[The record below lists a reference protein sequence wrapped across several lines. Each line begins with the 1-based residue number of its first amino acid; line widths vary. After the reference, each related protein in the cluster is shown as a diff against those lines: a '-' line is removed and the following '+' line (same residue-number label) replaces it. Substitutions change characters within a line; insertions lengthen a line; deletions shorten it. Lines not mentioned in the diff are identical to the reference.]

1 MPAAD
6 LQFPSSLAAGKNDD
20 AAAYQ
25 SSRERAAARFSSS
38 NAAVDH
44 PLPWCYLNTAVASSG
59 EHLKNNFNRSLV
71 EGEQLTSSSA
81 FCSARYSDAVAAVS
95 FSPVSPRRRDFVYTN
110 LGASSDCPLHFC
122 CTLWCGSNRHHSCAS
137 AGTRRR
143 HRSRRSHAGARR
155 WLGKLP
161 GVPYVL
167 DRLKPRLDLT
177 PALLLLVGRRR
188 PPLPVIAAG
197 ALTVSGHPACTSRIV
212 LTFSTFSL
220 LDSTA
225 AAPPIVDA
233 EAIFAAAPAQPALP
247 E

>member
-25 SSRERAAARFSSS
+25 PIAGNELIFPDHRRAAAS
-38 NAAVDH
+38 AL
-44 PLPWCYLNTAVASSG
+44 PLGFPPPTPLWTIPCRGATSTQP
-59 EHLKNNFNRSLV
+59 SL
-71 EGEQLTSSSA
+71 
-81 FCSARYSDAVAAVS
+81 R
-95 FSPVSPRRRDFVYTN
+95 
-110 LGASSDCPLHFC
+110 
-122 CTLWCGSNRHHSCAS
+122 
-137 AGTRRR
+137 
-143 HRSRRSHAGARR
+143 
-155 WLGKLP
+155 
-161 GVPYVL
+161 
-167 DRLKPRLDLT
+167 
-177 PALLLLVGRRR
+177 RRR